1 MFLKMKPRHRYLF
14 VLAAVL
20 LISWQYLPAN
30 DGKQISP
37 ADTLPKTT
45 PWDLKAL
52 SKPPKFKWAGGKD
65 VRSLFYRG
73 LPSQGKPTRV
83 FAYYATPGSLANNPA
98 KDKNLPGIVLV
109 HGGTGT
115 AFSQWARLWAKR
127 GYAAIAMDLAGCGPN
142 RKRLPDGGPGQGD
155 DTKFAA
161 IGQPV
166 DNQWTYHAVANAILA
181 HSLILSFPEVDAKRT
196 AVTGISWGG
205 YLTCIIAGL
214 DDRFKAA
221 VPVYGCGF
229 LHENSAWVNQ
239 FKKMSAEHKAKWV
252 RLWDPSMY
260 VGSASMPMLF
270 VNGGKDFAYPPDS
283 HAKTYALVKSAKNI
297 RFSPDLRHGHI
308 FDRPKAIEV
317 FIGHHLKGGLPLAR
331 IAAPGIDKKQVAASV
346 EAKTKLIAAEL
357 HYTTDK
363 LPGNNRA
370 RKWVKMP
377 ATIKENCI
385 TAEGPPKDA
394 VVWFLTVTDERK
406 TMVSSKLMFPDG

>member
-1 MFLKMKPRHRYLF
+1 MPGRQQGSPIR
-14 VLAAVL
+14 
-20 LISWQYLPAN
+20 
-30 DGKQISP
+30 P

-52 SKPPKFKWAGGKD
+52 SAPPEFKWAKGDGKN
-65 VRSLFYRG
+65 VRSLYFTGEAYK
-73 LPSQGKPTRV
+73 GKPTRV
-83 FAYYATPGSLANNPA
+83 FAYYATPGTLAGDTS
-98 KDKNLPGIVLV
+98 KDKSLPAVVLV
-109 HGGTGT
+109 HGGGGR
-115 AFSQWARLWAKR
+115 AFDQWARLWAKR
-127 GYAAIAMDLAGCGPN
+127 GYAAISMDLAGCGPN
-142 RKRLPDGGPGQGD
+142 RKRLTDGGPGQGD
-155 DTKFAA
+155 DVKFGA

-166 DNQWTYHAVANAILA
+166 ENQWTYHAVANAILA
-181 HSLILSFPEVDAKRT
+181 HSLILSFPEVDGDRT

-214 DDRFKAA
+214 DNRFKAA

-229 LHENSAWVNQ
+229 LHENSFWVGQ
-239 FKKMSAEHKAKWV
+239 FKKMSTEHKAKWV

-260 VGSASMPMLF
+260 VGSTSMPMLF
-270 VNGGKDFAYPPDS
+270 VNGGRDFAYPPDS
-283 HAKTYALVKSAKNI
+283 HAKTYALVKSDKNI

-317 FIGHHLKGGLPLAR
+317 FIGNHLKGGVPLAR
-331 IAAPGIDKKQVAASV
+331 IAAPEIGKKHLTASV
-346 EAKTKLIAAEL
+346 EARTKLIAAEL

-370 RKWVKMP
+370 RKWGKMP
-377 ATIKENCI
+377 ATIEKNRI
-385 TAEGPPKDA
+385 TAERPPKDA